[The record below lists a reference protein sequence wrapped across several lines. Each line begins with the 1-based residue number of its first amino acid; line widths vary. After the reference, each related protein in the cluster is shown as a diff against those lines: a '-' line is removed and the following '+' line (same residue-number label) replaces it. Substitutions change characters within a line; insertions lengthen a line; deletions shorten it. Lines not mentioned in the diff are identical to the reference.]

1 MIISSYLKTVEIS
14 VKYNSSN
21 SIALKVSSLCDID
34 KLKEFNRIQVNLSKI
49 SKLIELNN
57 TTEQMYVRNMINY
70 DPSNNLNVNLTKE
83 SLDFFKSK
91 KTELGLNLMEMFI
104 KFSKEDIENMNHHLK
119 IDKINELFEYG
130 RDFEKR
136 VNRIL
141 SYAERNK
148 CSVLY
153 DAEKSYIQNFID

>member
-57 TTEQMYVRNMINY
+57 TTEHM
-70 DPSNNLNVNLTKE
+70 NVK
-83 SLDFFKSK
+83 
-91 KTELGLNLMEMFI
+91 MW
-104 KFSKEDIENMNHHLK
+104 
-119 IDKINELFEYG
+119 
-130 RDFEKR
+130 
-136 VNRIL
+136 
-141 SYAERNK
+141 
-148 CSVLY
+148 
-153 DAEKSYIQNFID
+153 